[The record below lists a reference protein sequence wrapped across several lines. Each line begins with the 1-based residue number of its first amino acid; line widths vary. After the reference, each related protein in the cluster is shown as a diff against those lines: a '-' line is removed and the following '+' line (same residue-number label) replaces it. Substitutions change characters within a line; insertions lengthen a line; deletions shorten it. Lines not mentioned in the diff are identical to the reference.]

1 MYYPMSEWSLKG
13 FEPSRTAGKKYDA
26 IIAKK
31 GDPAVTRRVPFGA
44 IGYQQYHDKIGKYKK
59 DDHGDPVRRASY
71 QARHRHELRE
81 GSYSP
86 GWFSWHKL
94 W

>member
-1 MYYPMSEWSLKG
+1 MYYPMSEWRLKG
-13 FEPSRTAGKKYDA
+13 FEPSHTAGKKYDA
-26 IIAKK
+26 VITKK
-31 GDPAVTRRVPFGA
+31 GDPTVTRRVPFGA
-44 IGYQQYHDKIGKYKK
+44 IGYQQYHDKNGKYKK
-59 DDHGDPVRRASY
+59 DDHGDAARRASY

-86 GWFSWHKL
+86 GYFAWHYL